1 MGAPSRLPGPERHIG
16 TTARY
21 NPRLQRRSQPAALV
35 EEGTTN
41 VMVGDVIRDFK
52 YAIRSFVQRPLFT
65 AVIVLTLA
73 LGIGSNVAMFS
84 VTHAVLLRALPY
96 DHPEKLALVWTRLQA
111 TNVERSL
118 VSGPD
123 FGDYQAQT
131 TRFEG
136 FAGAAA
142 VPGTLTGAGQA
153 ERIVNGYTTW
163 NLFELLGVR
172 PLVGRTFR
180 SDDAIIIDPKV
191 FANPNPDLPPGKV
204 ILSYGLWQRRFGGD
218 RDVIGRTIQMDGWG
232 SVVVGVLPPTFRI
245 YLPADAAMPTNGD
258 AWGVLPRN
266 ISDFARDAAW
276 LTVVTRLR
284 DGVTLEQAQQEM
296 DAVAARL
303 REVHPFHKTQNLQIK
318 VNGLHRDVVNHAR
331 PALLALLGAVGF
343 VLLIACANIANL
355 LLVRATERGREIAVR
370 TAVGSGRGRIVAQM
384 LVESAVLS
392 FAGAVLGVL
401 LAWQGIRVI
410 TALSPGNLPRIEGAA
425 IDLAALLYTAGA
437 ASVAAILFGLAPAL
451 RAVGGNLV
459 DALRDRGSDTGG
471 VRGNKLRSA
480 LVVVEVALS
489 LVLLVGAG
497 LMVRSF
503 IQIQRVNP
511 GFDARNVVT
520 FNAPVKM
527 LKYITSESRANFAN
541 ELADRLRAIP
551 GVERVGAVTP
561 LPLAG
566 GEQYSVGSYGRVGG
580 SDDAYRANKADF
592 KSVLPGYFET
602 MGIRLVKGRFFERLD
617 NRDEALDVAIID
629 RKLARRVF
637 GEEDPLGADLL
648 VDHFNEKTFSLE
660 RLPVRI
666 VGVVDNVRSASLA
679 AEGRETVYVPY
690 VFNSFLPLTCV
701 VRTAA
706 DPASLIARIRAEA
719 TAMDKDVP
727 IAELSTLSSFV
738 SNAMSQT
745 RFLLALIGGFAA
757 LALGLASLGLY
768 GVISYSAKQRTRE
781 MGVRVAFGA
790 TERDVL
796 QLILGQ
802 GLAVALAGIG
812 LGLAGAIAVTRVVSS
827 FLVNVSPTDPITFAG
842 VPALLLAVAMVASF
856 VPARRASRV
865 DPMEALRDR

>member
-1 MGAPSRLPGPERHIG
+1 MRD
-16 TTARY
+16 
-21 NPRLQRRSQPAALV
+21 AALLQ
-35 EEGTTN
+35 EGPTIA
-41 VMVGDVIRDFK
+41 MVADVIRDFK
-52 YAIRSFVQRPLFT
+52 YAIRSFARRPLFT

-84 VTHAVLLRALPY
+84 VANAVLLRALPY

-123 FGDYQAQT
+123 FGDYQTQT

-136 FAGAAA
+136 FAGAVA
-142 VPGTLTGAGQA
+142 VAGTLTGAGQA

-172 PLVGRTFR
+172 PLLGRTFR
-180 SDDAIIIDPKV
+180 KEDAITIDPKQ
-191 FANPNPDLPPGKV
+191 FANPNPDLPPGTV
-204 ILSYGLWQRRFGGD
+204 MLSYGLWQRRFGGD
-218 RDVIGRTIQMDGWG
+218 PKVIGRTIQMDGWG

-245 YLPADAAMPTNGD
+245 YLPADAAMPTNVD
-258 AWGVLPRN
+258 AWNVLPNN
-266 ISDFARDAAW
+266 ITEFAREAPM
-276 LTVVTRLR
+276 LTVVARLR
-284 DGVTLEQAQQEM
+284 DGVTLEQAQHEM
-296 DAVAARL
+296 DAVATRL
-303 REVHPFHKTQNLQIK
+303 REVHQFHKTQDLRIR
-318 VNGLHRDVVNHAR
+318 VNGMHRDVVNHAR

-370 TAVGSGRGRIVAQM
+370 AAVGSGRGRIIRQM

-392 FAGAVLGVL
+392 CAGAVLGVL

-410 TALSPGNLPRIEGAA
+410 TALSPGNLPRIEGAS

-459 DALRDRGSDTGG
+459 DALRDRGSDMGG

-480 LVVVEVALS
+480 LIVLEVALS

-497 LMVRSF
+497 LMARSF
-503 IQIQRVNP
+503 SKIQKVDP
-511 GFDARNVVT
+511 GFEARNVVT

-527 LKYITSESRANFAN
+527 LKYITSASRANFAN

-566 GEQYSVGSYGRVGG
+566 GEQYAVGSYGRVGG
-580 SDDAYRANKADF
+580 SDDVYRANKADY
-592 KSVLPGYFET
+592 KATLPGYFEA
-602 MGIRLVKGRFFERLD
+602 MGIKLLSGRTFERLD
-617 NRDEALDVAIID
+617 NREEALDVAIID
-629 RKLARRVF
+629 RKLATRVF
-637 GEEDPLGADLL
+637 GKEDPLGADLL
-648 VDHFNEKTFSLE
+648 VDHFNEKTFSFD

-679 AEGRETVYVPY
+679 AESRETIYLPY
-690 VFNSFLPLTCV
+690 VFNSFLPLTYV

-719 TAMDKDVP
+719 AAMDPEVP
-727 IAELSTLSSFV
+727 IAELSTLTSYV

-745 RFLLALIGGFAA
+745 RFLLALIGAFAV

-768 GVISYSAKQRTRE
+768 GVVSYSAKQRTRE
-781 MGVRVAFGA
+781 IGVRVALGA
-790 TERDVL
+790 AERDIVG
-796 QLILGQ
+796 LILGQ
-802 GLAVALAGIG
+802 GLAVSLAGIA
-812 LGLAGAIAVTRVVSS
+812 LGLAGAVALSRVVSA
-827 FLVNVSPTDPITFAG
+827 FLVGVSATDPITFAG
-842 VPALLLAVAMVASF
+842 VPAVLLAVAIVASF
-856 VPARRASRV
+856 IPARRASHV
-865 DPMEALRDR
+865 DPNVALRDG